1 MLEDHIAVKPY
12 FRDHVRMKKFKLA
25 TRMFK
30 MVIEVYGAIKANDKK
45 RALGRVA
52 TIYQF
57 LEQYVVDKGD
67 FYVAALATH
76 MPEPERYIAEPPED
90 IFASER
96 SID

>member
-1 MLEDHIAVKPY
+1 MLFV
-12 FRDHVRMKKFKLA
+12 
-25 TRMFK
+25 
-30 MVIEVYGAIKANDKK
+30 AIFAPPWPCPLPLFILFS
-45 RALGRVA
+45 R
-52 TIYQF
+52 
-57 LEQYVVDKGD
+57 VVDKGD